1 MENRVSLINKV
12 ELHLYSILG
21 VRFFQ
26 KMVFNLEKFIHRKDG
41 EKNQNYHFTSNSIEA
56 MDQFVKY
63 LFFNGSIHFRN
74 IVFFIVYC
82 IMKKV
87 FFSFG
92 FYDIFIVI
100 LFIKDVYC
108 IMLQRYNYLRIKKAN
123 LLMQKRREI
132 CICKKVNE
140 LLPVFNK
147 EYDVTYAKNDL
158 QLICRIENA
167 VLNKSQVV
175 LTEEDEN
182 ALKRLIDTI
191 YGK

>member
-87 FFSFG
+87 FFRLVSMIFLLL
-92 FYDIFIVI
+92 FFLLKTCIVLCFNDIII
-100 LFIKDVYC
+100 
-108 IMLQRYNYLRIKKAN
+108 
-123 LLMQKRREI
+123 
-132 CICKKVNE
+132 
-140 LLPVFNK
+140 
-147 EYDVTYAKNDL
+147 
-158 QLICRIENA
+158 
-167 VLNKSQVV
+167 
-175 LTEEDEN
+175 
-182 ALKRLIDTI
+182 
-191 YGK
+191 